1 MVFQLAFRNS
11 LRNRR
16 RTLLT
21 AVAISL
27 SFAML
32 LVFLGIGDG
41 VHENMAEIGVSMGL
55 GDVVVHAQGY
65 SDDPTL
71 DRLIKDP
78 GKLEKA
84 MRNVPGVQH
93 VAARLRTD
101 ALITAGATS
110 VGVELSG
117 VDPAVE
123 STVSKIDSPE
133 AIIAGHALAPEK
145 GPRPR
150 SALPPV
156 VIGKELAHTLDVQ
169 VGDRVTLTLRPA
181 GGGDTRSGAYEVH
194 GIFSTG
200 IQEFDAFWAEVP
212 LSDAQRLAA
221 AGHGVTMLAAVLD
234 NISNTPEATASVQK
248 ALTGDNA
255 EVLSWMKAAPDLY
268 SFIVVDEG
276 GLYVMM
282 AIVFVV
288 VAAGILNTLLMSVLE
303 RTREFGVMLALG
315 TTPGRVLAI
324 VLSEAFMLGLFA
336 TAIGLGIGLL
346 ANHHFATVGIDIK
359 DWYGSN
365 SEMGGILLPK
375 QVYAHLY
382 LSKVLWSSAIILG
395 LVMLGAV
402 YPALRAARL
411 QPVEAIRHE

>member
-1 MVFQLAFRNS
+1 MVFRLAFRNS

-21 AVAISL
+21 AIAISL
-27 SFAML
+27 SFALL

-41 VHENMAEIGVSMGL
+41 VHEKMAEIGVSMGL
-55 GDVVVHAQGY
+55 GDVVVHAEGY

-71 DRLIKDP
+71 DRLVENPDAI
-78 GKLEKA
+78 EKA
-84 MRNVPGVQH
+84 MLGVPGVLH
-93 VAARLRTD
+93 VAPRLRTD
-101 ALITAGATS
+101 ALLTAGATS
-110 VGVELSG
+110 VGVALSG
-117 VDPAVE
+117 VDPAIE
-123 STVSKIDSPE
+123 RQVSKIDSPE
-133 AIIAGHALAPEK
+133 AMIAGHALAPRQ
-145 GPRPR
+145 GPRPG

-156 VIGKELAHTLDVQ
+156 VIGKQLAHTLGVE

-200 IQEFDAFWAEVP
+200 VQEFDAFWAEVP

-221 AGHGVTMLAAVLD
+221 AGHGVSMLAAILG
-234 NISNTPEATASVQK
+234 NISDTPQATARIEK
-248 ALTGDNA
+248 ALSGNSV
-255 EVLSWMKAAPDLY
+255 EVLPWMKAAPDLY
-268 SFIVVDEG
+268 AFIVVDEG

-288 VAAGILNTLLMSVLE
+288 VAAGILNTLLMSVME

-315 TTPGRVLAI
+315 TTPGRILA
-324 VLSEAFMLGLFA
+324 VVMSEAFLLGLFA
-336 TAIGLGIGLL
+336 TAVGLGLGLL
-346 ANHHFATVGIDIK
+346 GNHHFATTGIDIQQ
-359 DWYGSN
+359 WMGSG
-365 SEMGGILLPK
+365 SEMGGIMLPK
-375 QVYAHLY
+375 HLYAHLY